1 MKSMTV
7 HSGGVVILTDRAARV
22 AQSLEEQ
29 VRVLEEEEGTIACV
43 REGAKPTIYLRECLF
58 GEIHGC
64 IGEHPDLLFPD

>member
-1 MKSMTV
+1 MAPRWMKSMTV

-43 REGAKPTIYLRECLF
+43 REERSQLYTYVNVSLVRFTGA
-58 GEIHGC
+58 
-64 IGEHPDLLFPD
+64 